1 MAWNRPSNGGRAN
14 TPGSPRRGRSPRPTV
29 AVRGVIAG
37 AVVVLGA
44 AVAAWWIW
52 LSGESAGETPPPQ
65 TRGLIKEVAPA
76 VTNRVSHKR
85 TTGPKVDEKG
95 MPVEVGQLV
104 NGYVRLPSGRLH
116 KVHGVTTSHVARITL
131 ADRIFKHHSDRQ
143 MSRFLTAVPGNGM
156 VLGESKY
163 LFKNFE
169 KEFRES
175 LKDPVVITADDGP
188 EEVAL
193 KEGIIEMRAEMKA
206 RMDAGEDVAQIMRD
220 TRDQYKELGTYRQEL
235 IKEVDKVLNERKDL
249 TANDLDDLVKAANQM
264 LTDRGASA
272 LKLDQIFKYR
282 IKSYLRK
289 AKKEK

>member
-1 MAWNRPSNGGRAN
+1 
-14 TPGSPRRGRSPRPTV
+14 
-29 AVRGVIAG
+29 
-37 AVVVLGA
+37 
-44 AVAAWWIW
+44 
-52 LSGESAGETPPPQ
+52 
-65 TRGLIKEVAPA
+65 
-76 VTNRVSHKR
+76 
-85 TTGPKVDEKG
+85 
-95 MPVEVGQLV
+95 
-104 NGYVRLPSGRLH
+104 
-116 KVHGVTTSHVARITL
+116 
-131 ADRIFKHHSDRQ
+131 

-220 TRDQYKELGTYRQEL
+220 TRDQYKELGTYRLEL

-249 TANDLDDLVKAANQM
+249 TANDLDDLSRPRTRC
-264 LTDRGASA
+264 LRTGA
-272 LKLDQIFKYR
+272 
-282 IKSYLRK
+282 LRRSSWTRSSSI
-289 AKKEK
+289 ASDPI